1 MSGASLLPCLLVIGL
16 LWGSLSAS
24 AGERTLTDAEYE
36 LLRHAKTI
44 YVDVAFSTWMPRGK
58 TLADVAPSL
67 RTSLASA
74 GFTVV
79 RNSTDSHDLTLKVDY
94 REERGKQY
102 KFDMY
107 GTDITCLIRLDHP
120 ELGSLLD
127 MTIRESSANP
137 ESGTPPYLETLERF
151 QTNPYFYFVGDFV
164 KARVASRLNQ
174 TEVLL
179 QSLQRLM
186 QNEPARG
193 DQPENVHA
201 FLPGDMI
208 YPLMVRDNTIQELG
222 RLKDRLAV
230 PFLTTL
236 LGHND
241 RQVRLLSVHALGA
254 IQADEARPAI
264 ERVAQQ
270 DGDREVRQAAAAVL
284 ASLPQTS
291 PVP

>member
-102 KFDMY
+102 KIDMY
-107 GTDITCLIRLDHP
+107 GTDITCLIRLEQP

-164 KARVASRLNQ
+164 KARVSTRLNQ

-284 ASLPQTS
+284 ASLPHTS

>member
-1 MSGASLLPCLLVIGL
+1 MRGASLLSCLLVIGL

-24 AGERTLTDAEYE
+24 AGERPLTDAEYE

-44 YVDVAFSTWMPRGK
+44 YVEVAFSTWMPRGK
-58 TLADVAPSL
+58 TLADVAPTL

-74 GFTVV
+74 GFTVI
-79 RNSTDSHDLTLKVDY
+79 RTSTGAHDLTLKVGY

-102 KFDMY
+102 KIDMY
-107 GTDITCLIRLDHP
+107 GTDITCLVRLEHP

-127 MTIRESSANP
+127 MTIGESSANS
-137 ESGTPPYLETLERF
+137 ESSTPPYLETLERF
-151 QTNPYFYFVGDFV
+151 HTNPYFYFVGDFV
-164 KARVASRLNQ
+164 KARVASRLNR

-186 QNEPARG
+186 QNEPPRG

-222 RLKDRLAV
+222 RLKDRRAV

-236 LGHND
+236 LGHKD

-254 IQADEARPAI
+254 IQADEARPDI

-270 DGDREVRQAAAAVL
+270 DGDREVRQAAATVL
-284 ASLPQTS
+284 VGLPHSS
-291 PVP
+291 PTP

>member
-79 RNSTDSHDLTLKVDY
+79 RKSTDSHDLTLKVDY

-102 KFDMY
+102 KIDMY
-107 GTDITCLIRLDHP
+107 GTDITCLIRLEHP

-164 KARVASRLNQ
+164 KARVATRLNQ

-284 ASLPQTS
+284 VGLPHSS
-291 PVP
+291 PMP